1 MKHFQRQKKISV
13 IKTLILCI
21 ISIIIFNDTEL
32 RQILVGILTISIVIN
47 GILSVWDFDYS
58 VGVKNKKIRISEG
71 KRLYQFELSS
81 IKIDRGIMTVII
93 SDKTNKMILNS
104 NDEFYDYLDVI
115 LIQYLA
121 NQKNTS

>member
-21 ISIIIFNDTEL
+21 ISIIIFKDTEL

-81 IKIDRGIMTVII
+81 IKIDRRIMTVII

-104 NDEFYDYLDVI
+104 DDEFYDYLEDI

-121 NQKNTS
+121 KQKNTS